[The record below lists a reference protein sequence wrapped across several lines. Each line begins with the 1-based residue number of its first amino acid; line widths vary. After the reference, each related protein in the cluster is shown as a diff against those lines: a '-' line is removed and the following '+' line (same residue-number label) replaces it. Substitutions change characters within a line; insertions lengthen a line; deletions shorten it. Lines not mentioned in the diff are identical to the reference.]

1 MAGRSRHQPRL
12 LTPNRP
18 GGPRVTHECGNSPA
32 GDDDQR
38 SATALRTRI
47 RQRAAIVAAATLGL
61 SFVGLAPARAHV
73 EASAEGAQ
81 AGTGPVTV
89 SFVAEAESATAGIVG
104 VKTQLPVGIAPD
116 AVSLASGPA
125 GWTMT
130 VMPDAYEVSGPD
142 IGPGVDLEYGITVE
156 QLPREST
163 ELPLRTL
170 LRYSDGRED
179 AWIESPTENNPDP
192 EMPAPTITVVAAP
205 PLPAPPSSPAATSA
219 APGPLIEAGTTL
231 PADTRGAAAA
241 GDSSSSTAGVVGL
254 AAFATVILAAGAWW
268 WRRRAARQGR

>member
-1 MAGRSRHQPRL
+1 M
-12 LTPNRP
+12 
-18 GGPRVTHECGNSPA
+18 
-32 GDDDQR
+32 
-38 SATALRTRI
+38 TALRTRI

-61 SFVGLAPARAHV
+61 SVLGLAPASAHV

-104 VKTQLPVGIAPD
+104 VKTQLPAGIAPD

-142 IGPGVDLEYGITVE
+142 IGPGVDLMYGITVE

-163 ELPLRTL
+163 ELPFRTL

-192 EMPAPTITVVAAP
+192 EMPAPTITVAAAPPQMPAPTITVAAAP
-205 PLPAPPSSPAATSA
+205 PLPEPPNPPAATSA
-219 APGPLIEAGTTL
+219 APGPTL
-231 PADTRGAAAA
+231 LCRVKPPPVVIRG
-241 GDSSSSTAGVVGL
+241 GG
-254 AAFATVILAAGAWW
+254 
-268 WRRRAARQGR
+268 RALGRCSA